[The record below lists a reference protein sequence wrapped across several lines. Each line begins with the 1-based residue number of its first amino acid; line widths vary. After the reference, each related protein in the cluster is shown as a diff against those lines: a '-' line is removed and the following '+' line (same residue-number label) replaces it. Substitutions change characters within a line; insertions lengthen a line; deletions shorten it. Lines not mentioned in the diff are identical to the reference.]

1 MEGNH
6 GREGSYRDE
15 CHVTSF
21 EKKENRHRDARVS
34 VHSFSHPH
42 HTTMFAV
49 ARSLRSAVSR
59 SGSYAVCPP
68 IFTPHVSYLP
78 LLGPA
83 SFLDREEHEL
93 KSFRYTYVS
102 LFFHAVFTI

>member
-1 MEGNH
+1 MESGH
-6 GREGSYRDE
+6 GREGS
-15 CHVTSF
+15 HVTSF
-21 EKKENRHRDARVS
+21 ADRKKIRRGDAS
-34 VHSFSHPH
+34 VPFTPFPFFLT
-42 HTTMFAV
+42 TTMFAV

-68 IFTPHVSYLP
+68 IHSDVSYLL

-83 SFLDREEHEL
+83 SSLNCEEHEL

-102 LFFHAVFTI
+102 LFFHAIFTIL